1 MKTILTEEQIQNA
14 VNILADELSSQHS
27 SNEEVVMICLLKGGF
42 MFFSDLTKKIKI
54 PIQCDFM
61 RVKSYIGKHEQG
73 DIQILKDI
81 ETPIK
86 NKIVY
91 VVDDFFDTGNTM
103 DAVIEYLSQKHP
115 KQIEA
120 ITLLTRDIS
129 PIPEYK
135 LRYGHII
142 QDEWVV
148 GYGLDNNGLERNL
161 PYIYAL

>member
-1 MKTILTEEQIQNA
+1 MKIILTEKQIQNA
-14 VNILADELSSQHS
+14 VNILADDLTARHS
-27 SNEEVVMICLLKGGF
+27 SNEKIVMICLLKGGF
-42 MFFSDLTKKIKI
+42 MFFSDLTKQIKT

-61 RVKSYIGKHEQG
+61 RVKSYVGKHEQG

-103 DAVIEYLSQKHP
+103 DAVVEYLSQKQP

-129 PIPEYK
+129 PLPEYR
-135 LRYGHII
+135 LHYGHII
-142 QDEWVV
+142 RDEWVV

-161 PYIYAL
+161 PYIYSL

>member
-1 MKTILTEEQIQNA
+1 MKIILTEEQIQKSISTLSNH
-14 VNILADELSSQHS
+14 ISSQHY

-103 DAVIEYLSQKHP
+103 DAVMEYLSQKQP

-129 PIPEYK
+129 PLPEYK

-142 QDEWVV
+142 RDEWVV

>member
-1 MKTILTEEQIQNA
+1 MKIILTEDQIQNITA
-14 VNILADELSSQHS
+14 NLADKISALHS
-27 SNEEVVMICLLKGGF
+27 SNEEVVMVCLLKGGF
-42 MFFSDLTKKIKI
+42 MFFSDLTKKII
-54 PIQCDFM
+54 QPIQCDFM
-61 RVKSYIGKHEQG
+61 RVKSYVGKHEQG

-103 DAVIEYLSQKHP
+103 DAVVEYLSQKHP
-115 KQIEA
+115 KRIEA

-129 PIPEYK
+129 PLPEYH
-135 LRYGHII
+135 LHYGHII
-142 QDEWVV
+142 RDEWVV